1 MIVLLQLREKGI
13 RVREVII
20 MSKYM
25 IDIAECIDKK
35 VGKLSDCTSRTHL
48 SLIFKDLA

>member
-1 MIVLLQLREKGI
+1 MIVLLELRQK
-13 RVREVII
+13 RNVREVII